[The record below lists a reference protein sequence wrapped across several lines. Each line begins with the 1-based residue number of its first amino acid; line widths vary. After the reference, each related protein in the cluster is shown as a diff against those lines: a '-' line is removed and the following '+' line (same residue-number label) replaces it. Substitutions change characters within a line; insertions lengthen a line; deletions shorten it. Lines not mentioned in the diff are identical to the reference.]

1 MAVVHLSDI
10 HIRKKSNPVLAKIDQ
25 IASAINSTNPTVSL
39 FVFVISGDIAN
50 SGEPEEYAA
59 ADEFFGGIR
68 KKMKELRPDADVRCV
83 CVPGNH
89 DCILPE
95 SEKNVREILIDGL
108 LPSMRETAQDKALLD
123 QVLRVQRS
131 YNDFQRSLMPAD
143 GSWDGIC
150 QTVLLE
156 HRGKKIQ
163 INLYNTAMLLVA
175 MRSRGSFTSRLR
187 YFVPELA

>member
-1 MAVVHLSDI
+1 
-10 HIRKKSNPVLAKIDQ
+10 
-25 IASAINSTNPTVSL
+25 
-39 FVFVISGDIAN
+39 
-50 SGEPEEYAA
+50 
-59 ADEFFGGIR
+59 
-68 KKMKELRPDADVRCV
+68 
-83 CVPGNH
+83 
-89 DCILPE
+89 
-95 SEKNVREILIDGL
+95 
-108 LPSMRETAQDKALLD
+108 MRETAQDKALLD

-175 MRSRGSFTSRLR
+175 MRSRGSFTCRLR